1 MAVNIWISDD
11 IFARYEAFWRSPEY
25 QAMWRANKTNR
36 ASSTGG
42 SLHTGGSITY
52 PATAKKMAIELGRPP
67 TQSEVFVRT
76 HTKKKDQGQY
86 VDTRSEQFVVK
97 RLEDERDARI
107 AAGLPPGPPIDEDEA
122 EQHRREMEYRKQR
135 YETDVTRLQ
144 TTIDTQSAEF
154 DQWKSHV
161 SQMYAFMQTMQGT
174 TSDIMPPPPPPPS
187 SSLRPPRPPPAAA
200 PSRTETDPDDGS
212 SSNDEDDY
220 E

>member
-1 MAVNIWISDD
+1 M
-11 IFARYEAFWRSPEY
+11 R
-25 QAMWRANKTNR
+25 RANKTNC

-67 TQSEVFVRT
+67 TQSEVFMRT

-86 VDTRSEQFVVK
+86 VDTRSEQFVEVVKAEVK

-107 AAGLPPGPPIDEDEA
+107 AAGLPPGPPIDEDEVWDRMTGGRKKGRIYGKGKVPKRPA
-122 EQHRREMEYRKQR
+122 PRLVDSEDASTCSGPDAREHI
-135 YETDVTRLQ
+135 TL

-161 SQMYAFMQTMQGT
+161 SQIYAFMQTMQGT
-174 TSDIMPPPPPPPS
+174 TSGVMPPPPPPPS

-200 PSRTETDPDDGS
+200 PSRTETDPDD
-212 SSNDEDDY
+212 Y